1 MRLIST
7 YLVWELA
14 NTGATEFLD
23 DPAEAGI
30 VLVTA
35 HLDGFRVFWTVFNTP
50 HSPSGALFS
59 PFSFLM
65 NKEKQAPIAL

>member
-1 MRLIST
+1 MGIRRFLRLIST

-30 VLVTA
+30 VLVNA
-35 HLDGFRVFWTVFNTP
+35 HLDGCCVF
-50 HSPSGALFS
+50 
-59 PFSFLM
+59 
-65 NKEKQAPIAL
+65 